1 MCLLA
6 FVPAGQSIP
15 YEYLEEAAKSN
26 YDGAGVCYS
35 DGSSLITSKGENWGA
50 PEVATFLERAKGY
63 PAIVHFRLS
72 SCEKI
77 NYENTHPFPVG
88 NEWSMAHNGVISEI
102 ECQEN
107 ESDTRS
113 YIRQYLKGDM
123 DFSDEEFLD
132 IIGKHV
138 GGNNKFAFLHKSG
151 KHGIVNEHS
160 GHWHKGIW
168 YSNYGYM
175 TYLPKFYSSYS
186 DNIEIDVAD
195 LSCQY
200 CHEHVNEMA
209 FGRSIQINSSGKV
222 TCSACACA
230 LIEF

>member
-1 MCLLA
+1 MCLLI
-6 FVPAGQSIP
+6 FKPAGKEIP
-15 YEYLEEAAKSN
+15 EEYLEEAWKTNS
-26 YDGAGVCYS
+26 DGAGIVYAK
-35 DGSSLITSKGENWGA
+35 DGELITQKGADWDHTNVSGILKDI
-50 PEVATFLERAKGY
+50 TDY
-63 PAIVHFRLS
+63 PSIVHFRLS
-72 SCEKI
+72 THPPIDFS
-77 NYENTHPFPVG
+77 NTHPFPVG

-113 YIRQYLKGDM
+113 YIRQYLKCDM

-186 DNIEIDVAD
+186 DNIEIEVAD